1 MTMLWAVN
9 FIVVKI
15 ALRELPALFT
25 AGVRT
30 GLAGV
35 FMVPVY
41 LWQARRLR
49 HPGWKKSDVPVLIA
63 LGLLG
68 VALNQLFFTL
78 GIGRTSVAHAAVI
91 IALSPVIVLFIA
103 SRVGLERLTL
113 GRVAGMLLALAG
125 VLLLQL
131 GPVKN
136 AATLH
141 GDLLIFLG
149 ALSFSIFTVMGK
161 RVSGSFSS
169 ITLNT
174 FAYVGG
180 GLTLLPLVL
189 WQGGS
194 MQFAGV
200 SVAAWASV
208 IYMALFPSV
217 LCFLIYY
224 YALTHIPA
232 SRVSAF
238 SYAQPLIATALAVPL
253 LGERPGA
260 GLVAGGALVL
270 TGVIMAERL

>member
-1 MTMLWAVN
+1 M
-9 FIVVKI
+9 
-15 ALRELPALFT
+15 
-25 AGVRT
+25 
-30 GLAGV
+30 
-35 FMVPVY
+35 
-41 LWQARRLR
+41 
-49 HPGWKKSDVPVLIA
+49 
-63 LGLLG
+63 
-68 VALNQLFFTL
+68 
-78 GIGRTSVAHAAVI
+78 
-91 IALSPVIVLFIA
+91 
-103 SRVGLERLTL
+103 
-113 GRVAGMLLALAG
+113 
-125 VLLLQL
+125 
-131 GPVKN
+131 KN

-194 MQFAGV
+194 IPFAGV
-200 SVAAWASV
+200 SAGAWASV
-208 IYMALFPSV
+208 VYMALFPSV
-217 LCFLIYY
+217 LCYLIYY